1 MLAHRH
7 SISCTRT
14 PPHEEVVEKRRQIQ
28 RKRPSTLHIRR
39 SNIPTVSVH
48 EASITASG
56 TSEAVSDSTPNR
68 MEQQQRRPRSSD
80 RKINGC
86 SRMQHQMSLC
96 DNYCSEQN
104 SGQFLTEPAPLHQS
118 RSVSPQPRGSMRRD
132 SMLTMLN
139 RIWKS
144 DECNRR
150 PSIQKMNALDV
161 PIPSETLTRQLS
173 LSDTNV
179 NPATTLAIRRAT
191 LLSFTPKQKKVL
203 RSTFAQLNS
212 GGTFL
217 RLMEQ
222 IFRRLE
228 VKCPDIRSIFLTTAF
243 VNSLSRERSSPP
255 LVKTEHDHCKCLVA
269 MFERIM
275 DSLDDIT
282 EQLQLLRQYGEKHAQ
297 MGESGFSGTMIE
309 QFGEIAVAVIGSQ
322 DAIKYNHDAVKAWR
336 LLLAYITDEM
346 KLIEMASKKVDF
358 KDVSPAWKVLQM
370 KLHEE
375 EVSKKVAAPNSLKK
389 SFKKKKKNKYKFVSL
404 QQQALNSHETKKT
417 EQEPENPETENKPE
431 PNEDGFTKVVTKKD
445 RKLENRKRR
454 LEESAASTSS
464 TSSEQIQPS
473 KRSKII
479 DIPVLIKDNER
490 GPPTSVLALDC
501 EYVGAG
507 NDGTI
512 DILARVSIVNENGKI
527 VYDKHVKPTE
537 PIKDYRTFVS
547 GIRPADL
554 EKGESFAIVQKEVA
568 SILQDRIVVGHA
580 IHNDFRVLFIFAI
593 NYITFDF

>member
-96 DNYCSEQN
+96 DNYYSEQN

-217 RLMEQ
+217 KLMEQ

-275 DSLDDIT
+275 ESLDDIT

-346 KLIEMASKKVDF
+346 KVGFDRMTKINGRRNIPEMASKKVDF

-375 EVSKKVAAPNSLKK
+375 EVNKKVAAPNSLKK
-389 SFKKKKKNKYKFVSL
+389 SSKKKKSKYKFVSP
-404 QQQALNSHETKKT
+404 QQASNSHETKKT
-417 EQEPENPETENKPE
+417 EQESEKPETENKPE
-431 PNEDGFTKVVTKKD
+431 PDEDGFTKVVTKACKD

-464 TSSEQIQPS
+464 TSSEQIQQS

-490 GPPTSVLALDC
+490 GPPTPVLALDC

-512 DILARVSIVNENGKI
+512 DILARVSIVNE
-527 VYDKHVKPTE
+527 
-537 PIKDYRTFVS
+537 
-547 GIRPADL
+547 
-554 EKGESFAIVQKEVA
+554 
-568 SILQDRIVVGHA
+568 VG
-580 IHNDFRVLFIFAI
+580 LFF
-593 NYITFDF
+593 